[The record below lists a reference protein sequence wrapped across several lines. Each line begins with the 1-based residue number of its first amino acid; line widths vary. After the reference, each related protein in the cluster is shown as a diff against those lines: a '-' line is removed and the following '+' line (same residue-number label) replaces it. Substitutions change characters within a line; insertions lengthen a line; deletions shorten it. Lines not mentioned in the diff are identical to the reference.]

1 MSPTP
6 TGRVVPRDGAL
17 EVVLTRTFDA
27 PITDVW
33 DALTVSERL
42 APWIGTYTGNGRT
55 GAVDF
60 VMTAEGA
67 TEASRMEVLRCEA
80 PTGLTVRQDVGDGE
94 VWTLYLD
101 LAEADG
107 VTTLAWPSGTSPRR
121 PPRASGRAGSTTSTG
136 WWPPRPAA
144 TSQRSTGTTTT
155 RRWSRITA
163 ARLRSGDSR

>member
-42 APWIGTYTGNGRT
+42 APWIGTYTGDGRT

-80 PTGLTVRQDVGDGE
+80 PTGLTVRQDAGDGE

-107 VTTLAWPSGTSPRR
+107 VTTLAFAQRDLTAEA
-121 PPRASGRAGSTTSTG
+121 ASSVGPGWEYYLDRLVASETG
-136 WWPPRPAA
+136 GDVSAIDWDDYYPAMV
-144 TSQRSTGTTTT
+144 SHYGGE
-155 RRWSRITA
+155 A
-163 ARLRSGDSR
+163 AQP